1 MAGRPAFVPL
11 DKLLNLSLKNETK
24 QTETQTIKKTRC
36 HLIIVVN
43 AKQDAR
49 GTRQI
54 CHYSVMAAVFVFFLL
69 GIMIIMPTS
78 RSM

>member
-24 QTETQTIKKTRC
+24 QTETQTIKKKPRC
-36 HLIIVVN
+36 HFIIVVN

-54 CHYSVMAAVFVFFLL
+54 CHYVSDDSSVFSL